1 MSDTETAARPRGR
14 PRAFCEAAAL
24 DAAEA
29 LFAEHGYEAVG
40 VAQLCT
46 AMGIRPPSFYAA
58 FGSKA
63 QLFARVVERYA
74 DGRGGAVLRDAMA
87 AHDDPREG
95 LPALLFAAADAY
107 ADGSLGCLVMEA
119 GTGEGADACAGART
133 RTRAAICDYAARAT
147 DEPDAVAGLVTVALT
162 GLSGAAKNGADHA
175 ELRAFAD
182 VTGRGIASTLKPP
195 EVA

>member
-40 VAQLCT
+40 VAQLCG
-46 AMGIRPPSFYAA
+46 AMNIRPPSFYAA

-63 QLFARVVERYA
+63 GCFARVVERYA

-95 LPALLFAAADAY
+95 LPALLAAAADAY
-107 ADGSLGCLVMEA
+107 AESSLGCLVMEA
-119 GTGEGADACAGART
+119 GTGEGAEACAAARA
-133 RTRAAICDYAARAT
+133 RTRAAIRDYAARAT
-147 DEPDAVAGLVTVALT
+147 DAPDAVAGLVTVALT
-162 GLSGAAKNGADHA
+162 GLSGAAKNGAGRD
-175 ELRAFAD
+175 ELRAFAQLA
-182 VTGRGIASTLKPP
+182 GQGIAARLG
-195 EVA
+195 A